1 MTTFDDPATTPAA
14 DASRTSLREW
24 ALYFAARGW
33 HVFPITPGAKKPP
46 VIDRWESRATTD
58 PDQIT
63 HWWRIPYSIG
73 IATGP
78 SKLVVVDLDTA
89 KPGEPVPERW
99 AALGIGSGAGVLR
112 ALARQHATTITPTF
126 TASTPSVI
134 NGGFSPSL
142 LCLRRPKLGSIFPVD
157 SLLSAGLHRRDGTA
171 TWRGVLRLSGPWGF
185 RGRSDGA
192 TGSLSVHQEA

>member
-1 MTTFDDPATTPAA
+1 
-14 DASRTSLREW
+14 
-24 ALYFAARGW
+24 ARGW
-33 HVFPITPGAKKPP
+33 HVFPIAPGAKKPP
-46 VIDRWESRATTD
+46 LVDRWETRATTD
-58 PDQIT
+58 PGQIT
-63 HWWRIPYSIG
+63 RWWASNSRNSIG

-78 SKLVVVDLDTA
+78 SGLVVVDLDTP
-89 KPGEPVPERW
+89 KPGETAPERG
-99 AALGIGSGAGVLR
+99 ATLGIRSGAGVLR
-112 ALARQHATTITPTF
+112 ALARARGTTVTPTYA
-126 TASTPSVI
+126 ASTPSVI